1 MESSVWSLSLPAPI
15 FWGVL
20 AAWIPIPPS
29 VMAGVLIAAV
39 VYALLNHLLSL
50 REWAVDADDEQA
62 SLSVRPQLAACP
74 G

>member
-1 MESSVWSLSLPAPI
+1 VEPGAWSLSLPAPI

-50 REWAVDADDEQA
+50 REWTVDMEEEE
-62 SLSVRPQLAACP
+62 SLALRPRLEACYT
-74 G
+74 